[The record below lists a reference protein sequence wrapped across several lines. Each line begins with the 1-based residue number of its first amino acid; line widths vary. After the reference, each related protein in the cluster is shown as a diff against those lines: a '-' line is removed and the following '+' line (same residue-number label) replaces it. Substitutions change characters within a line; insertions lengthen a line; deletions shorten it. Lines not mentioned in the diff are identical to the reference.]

1 MPVKTTAAASGNAAK
16 ARISSNIC
24 RSVRRGRQSPRQ
36 RVDIIVEE
44 RKIVG
49 GGRQVADG
57 WRDLHHR
64 GSGPPGEQLR
74 GLLRLERL
82 VQGHAPP
89 PLPQGARKTG
99 HPGPDR
105 TDAAPW

>member
-82 VQGHAPP
+82 RQGHAPP
-89 PLPQGARKTG
+89 LVTHGGPQPCP
-99 HPGPDR
+99 PGP
-105 TDAAPW
+105 AP